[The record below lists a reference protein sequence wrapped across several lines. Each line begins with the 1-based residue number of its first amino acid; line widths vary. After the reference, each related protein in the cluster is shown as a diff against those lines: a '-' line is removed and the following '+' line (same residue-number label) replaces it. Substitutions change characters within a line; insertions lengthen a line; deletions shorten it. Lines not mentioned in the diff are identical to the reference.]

1 MVFRMNELHV
11 GKIAGELSL
20 RPAQVEAAAK
30 LLEEGGTVPFIA
42 RYRKEATGLLDEVAI
57 AAIRD
62 RLAQLGELDAR
73 RQSILKSLE
82 ERSLLTQEL
91 RDKVD
96 GAQTMATLEDVYQPF
111 RPKRRTRATIARER
125 GLEALA
131 ELVLA
136 QSPAVDP
143 EKEAAKFVTPQG
155 SAVAE
160 ELKVPDVAA
169 ALQGARDIL
178 AEKVSDDTDTR
189 TKMRDLFLR
198 RGLIRSEVI
207 AGKEAEGAK
216 FKDYFDWSEPL
227 ANAPSHRVLAIRR
240 GAAEGVLSFQIRP
253 QEEDAIA
260 ILESR
265 FVTGRGACTEQVRLA
280 VKESYKRLLSL
291 SMETEARLESK
302 NRADADAIHVF
313 AQNLRQLL
321 LSSPLGQKRT
331 LAIDPGFRTGCK
343 TVVLDAQGRLLHH
356 DVIYPD
362 QGRQKTLEAEQTIRH
377 LVEQH
382 QIEAIAIGNG
392 TASRETENFIRK
404 LGLPTG
410 VQVVMVNEAGASVY
424 SASEAAREEFAEQD
438 ITVRGAVSIG
448 RRLMDPLAELVK
460 IDPKSIGV
468 GQYQHDVDQ
477 DALKKSLDDVVVSCV
492 NGVGVEVNTASKQLL
507 TYVSGLNAGIAE
519 NIVAYRNEHGPFKS
533 RRGLKEVPR
542 LGEKTFEQAAGF
554 LRVRGAENP
563 LDESAVHPES
573 YAVVD
578 RMAKDL
584 GVTIPDLV
592 REDALRQK
600 IEKHKYVT
608 EKIGLPTLNDIIA
621 ELAKPGRDPREKFE
635 AFAFAEGIN
644 KLEDVKPGM
653 KLPGIVTNVTAFGAF
668 VDVGVHQ
675 DGLVHVSQLAD
686 RFVKDPN
693 EVVKVQQRVEV
704 TVMEVDPARKRI
716 ALSLRKNAGK
726 PAERPAPPRIAPVA
740 KPVAAPA
747 ASRPRQQQPA
757 AEGWFTAALRNAKQK

>member
-20 RPAQVEAAAK
+20 RPAQVGAAAK

-82 ERSLLTQEL
+82 ERNLLTEEL
-91 RDKVD
+91 RGKVD
-96 GAQTMATLEDVYQPF
+96 GALTMATLEDVYQPF

-136 QSPAVDP
+136 QNPAVDP

-155 SAVAE
+155 SSVAE

-253 QEEDAIA
+253 QEEDAIG
-260 ILESR
+260 ILEAR
-265 FVTGRGACTEQVRLA
+265 FITGRGACAEQVRLA

-404 LGLPTG
+404 LGLPAG

-554 LRVRGAENP
+554 LRVRGADNP

-592 REDALRQK
+592 RDDALRQK

-686 RFVKDPN
+686 RFIKDPN

-726 PAERPAPPRIAPVA
+726 PAERPAPARSAPAA
-740 KPVAAPA
+740 KPVSAPVVPK
-747 ASRPRQQQPA
+747 PRQQQPA
-757 AEGWFTAALRNAKQK
+757 TEGWFTAALRNAKK